1 MTAAAASPSVRF
13 DPPLEDRIGRITI
26 SRPDDSVNAINAE
39 LVEALADAV
48 RIARAES
55 DSLRGLI
62 LVSDKANQWVA
73 GADLKMVTRPTDAK
87 QAEAVVRR
95 FQAVLEEL
103 AWLPCTT
110 VAAING
116 TALGGGLELALACD
130 TAWPPTCRA

>member
-48 RIARAES
+48 RVARAES

-62 LVSDKANQWVA
+62 LVSDKPNQWVA
-73 GADLKMVTRPTDAK
+73 GADLKMVE
-87 QAEAVVRR
+87 EALLVPERIR
-95 FQAVLEEL
+95 L
-103 AWLPCTT
+103 
-110 VAAING
+110 
-116 TALGGGLELALACD
+116 
-130 TAWPPTCRA
+130 

>member
-1 MTAAAASPSVRF
+1 MVPRTMRAILVGVR
-13 DPPLEDRIGRITI
+13 T
-26 SRPDDSVNAINAE
+26 NE
-39 LVEALADAV
+39 LLQPRWDAV
-48 RIARAES
+48 RTARAES

-62 LVSDKANQWVA
+62 LVSDKSNQWVA
-73 GADLKMVTRPTDAK
+73 GADLKIVTRPTDAK

-116 TALGGGLELALACD
+116 AEVFTIGASWPAARQHHWRALVIA
-130 TAWPPTCRA
+130 RAIEKKRPKQDLDGEHR